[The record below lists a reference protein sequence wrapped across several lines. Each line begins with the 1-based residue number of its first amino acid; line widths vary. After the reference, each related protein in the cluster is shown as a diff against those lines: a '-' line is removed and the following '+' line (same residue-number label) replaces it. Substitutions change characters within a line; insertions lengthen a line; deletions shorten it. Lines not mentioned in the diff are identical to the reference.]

1 MFWCLKIFGV
11 FPTGAREACHSASV
25 QARPPR
31 QHCKPPGGQPKQM
44 LAERGQGGFGGATQN
59 YADVRLRT
67 YVRRFVRTG
76 LSTYTHIRYVRA
88 MFVTGV
94 RAYVRTPVHHRRTYI
109 RTYVRSISTEISTT
123 ALSRIQRLRSKGRA
137 RGRSWSWVPN
147 LSGSRSGERPGN
159 PSRDQSGNRSGAR
172 AGCLAGRRAGDRR
185 DTEW

>member
-1 MFWCLKIFGV
+1 MVGL

-31 QHCKPPGGQPKQM
+31 QHCKPPGGQPEQM

-59 YADVRLRT
+59 YADVRVRT
-67 YVRRFVRTG
+67 YVRTYGPKYVYAHTVCTSDVRDGCTCVRTHACTP
-76 LSTYTHIRYVRA
+76 STY
-88 MFVTGV
+88 
-94 RAYVRTPVHHRRTYI
+94 VH
-109 RTYVRSISTEISTT
+109 TYVRSISTEISTT

>member
-1 MFWCLKIFGV
+1 MVGL

-109 RTYVRSISTEISTT
+109 RTY
-123 ALSRIQRLRSKGRA
+123 ALSQRKLVPPPCPASNALDQRA
-137 RGRSWSWVPN
+137 GPGAA
-147 LSGSRSGERPGN
+147 LGAGSRTCLGAVLGKGLGIRPGTS
-159 PSRDQSGNRSGAR
+159 PGTG
-172 AGCLAGRRAGDRR
+172 AGREPGA
-185 DTEW
+185 